1 MCSKDN
7 IKPLW
12 ESVEKNF
19 LKVNLHQFREIG
31 QVNERLGTWGS
42 LSDTSRYYKALM
54 YEFCHYLDYNQTTK
68 PHNNAPNFIE
78 IFNKIENTSLG
89 NPVDINYK
97 GHKVNVDYLLS
108 VEELI
113 FLYSYLPNV
122 QSIVEIGAGFGR
134 TVHGILSNFDIEKY
148 FIIDL
153 QPVLDLSKK
162 YLELVLDKRNFEKI
176 IFLNPEEMNQI
187 DTIDLVINIDSMQEM
202 TFEVAS
208 SYIDWIN

>member
-1 MCSKDN
+1 MCSNDN

-31 QVNERLGTWGS
+31 QVNERLGTWGP
-42 LSDTSRYYKALM
+42 LSDSSRYYKALM
-54 YEFCHYLDYNQTTK
+54 YEFCHYLEYNQTTK

-78 IFNKIENTSLG
+78 IFNKIKNTSLG

-97 GHKVNVDYLLS
+97 GHKVNLDYLLS

-162 YLELVLDKRNFEKI
+162 YLIRYEADLPAPMIKMFRILD
-176 IFLNPEEMNQI
+176 
-187 DTIDLVINIDSMQEM
+187 
-202 TFEVAS
+202 
-208 SYIDWIN
+208 